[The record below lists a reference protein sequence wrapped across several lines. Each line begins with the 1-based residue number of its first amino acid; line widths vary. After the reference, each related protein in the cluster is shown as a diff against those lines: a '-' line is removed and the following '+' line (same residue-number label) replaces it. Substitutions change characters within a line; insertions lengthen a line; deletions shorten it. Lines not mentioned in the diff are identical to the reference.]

1 MPGRVTPPAAEIIQA
16 WLDAQPDLQAERVGD
31 GGWFVA
37 LRGERKR
44 TIPAHLLLGA
54 HTLVIE
60 SLFMRAPD
68 ENPGAV
74 YAYLLRRNLRSYL
87 FRFALSDAG
96 DVLLVAVVPVHAVTA
111 DELDRLI
118 GALLYTA
125 DETFNAALR
134 IGFASYI
141 DREQD
146 WRRRVGAPVNP
157 ITRDLQ

>member
-1 MPGRVTPPAAEIIQA
+1 MPGRVRPIIQA
-16 WLDAQPDLQAERVGD
+16 WLDAQPDLPAERAGD
-31 GGWFVA
+31 SGWFVT

-44 TIPAHLLLGA
+44 VIPAHLVVGE

-68 ENPGAV
+68 ERAADV

-118 GALLYTA
+118 GALLSTA

-141 DREQD
+141 EREQE
-146 WRRRVGAPVNP
+146 WRRRVGAPPNP